1 MSGDDTIGF
10 LEDYCEFGEDR
21 VYLLMAIARAK
32 ENPSITSG
40 SEPVVRE
47 VVKHETDIQRKYEK
61 LRAYA
66 TQYRSHSGDSL
77 QFRLYITANAR
88 NTVKTYFNFRESMN
102 GWTKDRIFGDDAASG
117 KFKRIDSHWKSE
129 LHRDG
134 TRDETRFLFDLDDAS
149 PDEKSTFIETV
160 AEQTETITCQ
170 ETPNGYHIIT
180 VPFNYN
186 EFETEIEYEL
196 KTDGML
202 FLTYLT
208 RPNET
213 RNTAEDVG

>member
-1 MSGDDTIGF
+1 MKTDDTIDF

-32 ENPSITSG
+32 ENPSISSN
-40 SEPVVRE
+40 SEPVLRE
-47 VVKHETDIQRKYEK
+47 VVKHEADIQRKYEK

-77 QFRLYITANAR
+77 NFRLYITVNAR
-88 NTVKTYFNFRESMN
+88 NTVKTYFNFRERMN
-102 GWTKDRIFGDDAASG
+102 GWTKDRILGDDAASG

-134 TRDETRFLFDLDDAS
+134 TRDETLFLFDLDDAT
-149 PDEKSTFIETV
+149 PDEEHTFVETV
-160 AEQTETITCQ
+160 DKQTEIITRRQ
-170 ETPNGYHIIT
+170 TPNGYHVIT

-186 EFETEIEYEL
+186 DLATEIGYEL

-202 FLTYLT
+202 FVTYLT

-213 RNTAEDVG
+213 KNTGEDE